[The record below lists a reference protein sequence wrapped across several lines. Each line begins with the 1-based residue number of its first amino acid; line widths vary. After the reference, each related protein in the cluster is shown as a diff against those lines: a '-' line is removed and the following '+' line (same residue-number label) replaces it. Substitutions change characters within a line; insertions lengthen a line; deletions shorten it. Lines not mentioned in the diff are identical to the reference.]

1 MPNSNLRKAA
11 VLLLSLPYQERSQLL
26 GRLEPGQT
34 AAVAAA
40 MNGLGEV
47 GVAEREAVLREFV
60 AASPIEPSRRRA
72 ERTVPFQFLHDLQTD
87 ALLDL
92 IADEQPQ
99 TVALILSCV
108 PAQQAAAV
116 LGSLTI
122 EDQTALACRIA
133 TVGAASPEVISDVES
148 ALRRRLDA
156 PQSGLAQQ
164 RGVSSLVR
172 ILNMMSPAVERRLL
186 ASLSEAAPQL
196 VSELR
201 QAMFGVDAVICGEL
215 DVRTAAD

>member
-1 MPNSNLRKAA
+1 MSNTNLRKAA

-26 GRLEPGQT
+26 GRLEPRQS

-47 GVAEREAVLREFV
+47 GVAEREAVLGEFV
-60 AASPIEPSRRRA
+60 AANPVTPSRRRP
-72 ERTVPFQFLHDLQTD
+72 EKTVPFRFLHDLETD

-108 PAQQAAAV
+108 PPQQAAAV
-116 LGSLTI
+116 LGSLMI
-122 EDQTALACRIA
+122 EDQTALVCRMA
-133 TVGAASPEVISDVES
+133 TAGAASPEVVSDVES

-156 PQSGLAQQ
+156 PGSSPANT
-164 RGVSSLVR
+164 RGVARIVR
-172 ILNMMSPAVERRLL
+172 ILNMMSPAAERRLL
-186 ASLSEAAPQL
+186 ASLSQTAPQL
-196 VSELR
+196 VGELR
-201 QAMFGVDAVICGEL
+201 QAMFGADAATCDEP
-215 DVRTAAD
+215 DVRSAAG